1 MGLWFKHRRQKHHQT
16 KGYSN
21 NFKSSMKQ
29 RAIAL
34 FLCSI
39 FVMSSAVPTASAL
52 AAGVSKQR
60 TPKALAVAAQTATVT
75 GGTLG
80 TGTAPSMQKT
90 SGSQQAHKE
99 TERVDLRTEN
109 TETYDLGNGK
119 SEVRTYLDRVHYKQD
134 GKWQKIDTSLIEDA
148 NAADSTSLIGK
159 AVAFVK
165 EKVQD
170 LHTFKV
176 KANDWQARFAA
187 SNDKVGMVRVQS
199 DGKDLGF
206 SPIKA
211 NVVTPSIKTL
221 DGMQYVEY
229 KNLWDGVDVIYEV
242 DSSRLKETVLVN
254 SLTAE
259 TSYSFKIMGETLKKN
274 KDGTFGV
281 PGSEQNLSPLSV
293 SLTNKGVLSEK
304 VVTQEYKNGNLV
316 ISLDKKWFKNLSK
329 ADLPAVIDPTWNR
342 SANADGNYI
351 AYKSDGYVCN
361 SNTCWMNA
369 GSLYDNGWKRWRTVF
384 RIDFNVLQGKQLL
397 GASMHLRKSVRS
409 WWTGTTEGLYTEM
422 SHANCLGYNCIDYGA
437 PRHSAW
443 FGSEG
448 WMDITALMQSRMNIG
463 DWGAWFEL
471 NGEERNYTTMKGFDG
486 SDLYFTYTYN
496 SGPSIT
502 SPVTPADGQ
511 VVVTDQPLLQINP
524 SSDPDG
530 DAVKYYYR
538 VATSPDA
545 ESGSVVNSGWLDGQ
559 TSYTVPEGALQ
570 DGVTYYW
577 HVYSYDGNW
586 QSNPNWVRSFKVD
599 LRTGQDSAASFDDG
613 GPIDVNLATGN
624 ATTSVSTQD
633 FTALGGSVG
642 LNFAYNSPYRSK
654 PGLVGQYFNN
664 TSFSGNPV
672 LERVET
678 NIDFPWGTG
687 SPAPG
692 VVNADGF
699 GLRLTGYFIA
709 PKTGS
714 YKFGFSADDNYALY
728 LNNESSPVV
737 SAGCCAVGNWN
748 MAARTFTEGQI
759 VPIRVDFTETGGPG
773 NLSMSVSIDGATQP
787 IQSSWL
793 RTAPRPVQQNN
804 GLMARYY
811 YDSGNHVFP
820 TDDSTS
826 MFLQRRETNLYFN
839 WGENAAVASGPTDHW
854 LTRFTGYFT
863 APVSGNFQFGTGGD
877 DGTRIFLNGSTTAY
891 RTDWADR
898 GWTMAYGGDV
908 YLTAGQTIPITVEY
922 YEQTGGAAFGL
933 YVRGAV
939 AEQVIPSTW
948 LSTKV
953 NPLPAGWQMS
963 IDADGDLAYDY
974 ASIQPQSVI
983 LYDAEGEQHEYKWD
997 GAKGSYVPGTNEYG
1011 TLTKNGDGTLTLI
1024 DSDGKTY
1031 TFDSSGRITSVTLP
1045 TDDRKPAALKYV
1057 YSGTPVRLKQ
1067 IVDGVDPN
1075 RTGTLYYSGEAE
1087 CGTAPS
1093 GYDTAPANMLCAF
1106 RTYDG
1111 RTTYLYYK
1119 NGLLARIVSPGNETT
1134 TLGYDSLGRII
1145 QHQSSTAY
1153 DAVQAGVRADNES
1166 VTSQIVYDILGR
1178 ASSITMPA
1186 ASEGGFRAKHSYTY
1200 LNNATQTNEIGEV
1213 EPKGYSQ
1220 RVEYDNLYRTV
1231 KSYDKAGIATSQEWD
1246 SVKDLQLSSTDATGL
1261 KSTTIYSASD
1271 MPTDSYGP
1279 APSAWFGTDRKPLA
1293 PYASQVPHTSTVY
1306 DGNIKG
1312 FGVTW
1317 FNYRSSNGSFVG
1329 APKLHTTGF
1338 SSPTDPSYSNPA
1350 YIRHDY
1356 RTSTLPV
1363 TADVSTTTGVDGYG
1377 FSAVGRITFPA
1388 SGIYTF
1394 KSWSDD
1400 SVRLYV
1406 DDTQM
1411 FNNWGTKTEGIA
1423 QNVLS
1428 NTFTATAGKSYR
1440 IKLDYGHVGT
1450 MGVMDVWLAGPSIAD
1465 VSGQGLGTRDW
1476 SPYLTPDYGLQTS
1489 QTVYGAATANGA
1501 TTNITNTTN
1510 YGNNPELGL
1519 ATNTTVDPTGLA
1531 LTATS
1536 TYEPQGGADSY
1547 LRQTSSS
1554 LPGGATTNY
1563 AYYGATEMRDNP
1575 CTDTIEAYRQGGM
1588 LKLKTEPD
1596 PDGASPQTGRTTETI
1611 YDDTGKVVAT
1621 RYNNDPWTCTSY
1633 DVRERIMQTTVPT
1646 YNGQA
1651 ARTVTNLYAVN
1662 GNPLIT
1668 SSTDNEGTIQVE
1680 TDLLGRNIR
1689 YIDARGN
1696 ITTSEYDN
1704 SGHLTKRVSLLGT
1717 ETFTYDDYDRLVSQ
1731 KLDNNTLATSTYDTY
1746 SRLQSVS
1753 YQTGLTLDLTR
1764 ESTTEGLGRLTKR
1777 TYTTSTGQTLSDE
1790 VVRAVTGDVI
1800 SGTELGQAKSYS
1812 YDTAG
1817 RLTAATVAGNTFT
1830 YGYGTQDSSCSSLPG
1845 ANANAGKDS
1854 NRTSQTVNGVATTY
1868 CYDQADRLI
1877 ASSNVLYDAPAYDS
1891 HGNTIS
1897 LGSTDTKTY
1906 FTYDSSDRNVGVTET
1921 NGTGSV
1927 TTTYAR
1933 DVQGRLKYRHHDT
1946 NGSQAS
1952 DDYYGYTASGDSPD
1966 FITNLAGVVTE
1977 KYFTLPGDVLL
1988 TVRPSRTSAGSQT
2001 LSLPNIHGDIFATID
2016 ADGAVLTI
2024 SQTGPFGE
2032 VLAAST
2038 VNTATPW
2045 NTLNNASF
2053 QYVGQHEKLTEVQ
2066 YAVAPVQMGAR
2077 VYIPALGRFLGV
2089 DPMPGGTANSYVYA
2103 LDPVNEFDLDGNW
2116 LDWRKIGSIAV
2127 VVAGVAAAVACGA
2140 SVVCGIAAGA
2150 VAAGAAYAVKNAGT
2164 KNFKWTGLV
2173 KETAIG
2179 GTLGAIGGL
2188 VKVSGTL
2195 GKAAMN
2201 SKIIG
2206 TASKKFANPSIA
2218 NKVGNAV
2225 KSGTWNNKQS
2235 IIRTGWSV
2243 HSTAKRTLP
2252 VLRTSIGFGKKA
2264 VHLNWK
2270 YGRFY

>member
-1 MGLWFKHRRQKHHQT
+1 MGLWFNNRKHKNHQET

-21 NFKSSMKQ
+21 YFNSSMKQ
-29 RAIAL
+29 RVIAL
-34 FLCSI
+34 FLCSL
-39 FVMSSAVPTASAL
+39 FVLSSAVPSASAL
-52 AAGVSKQR
+52 VATTSKQH
-60 TPKALAVAAQTATVT
+60 TPKALSVATQRTDVV
-75 GGTLG
+75 GGSVG
-80 TGTAPSMQKT
+80 TGTDPSMQTTKQDQKST
-90 SGSQQAHKE
+90 K
-99 TERVDLRTEN
+99 TERVDLRTET

-119 SEVRTYLDRVHYKQD
+119 TEVRTYLDKVHFKKD
-134 GKWQKIDTSLIEDA
+134 GKWQKIDTSLVKDA
-148 NAADSTSLIGK
+148 NAADSTSIVGK
-159 AVAFVK
+159 AIAWVK
-165 EKVQD
+165 SKTQE
-170 LHTFKV
+170 LNTYKV

-187 SNDKVGMVRVQS
+187 SNDKIGMIRVQS

-206 SPIKA
+206 SPINA
-211 NVVTPSIKTL
+211 NVVTPNVRTT
-221 DGMQYVEY
+221 DGVQYVEY
-229 KNLWDGVDVIYEV
+229 KNLWNGVDVIYEV
-242 DSSRLKETVLVN
+242 DNSRLKETILVQ
-254 SLTAE
+254 SLEAP
-259 TSYSFKIMGETLKKN
+259 TSYAFKILGESLKKN

-281 PGSEQNLSPLSV
+281 AGTEQNLSPLSV
-293 SLTNKGVLSEK
+293 SLTNRGVISEK
-304 VVTQEYKNGNLV
+304 VITQEYKNGNLT
-316 ISLDKKWFKNLSK
+316 ISLDKTWFKTLKK
-329 ADLPAVIDPTWNR
+329 ADLPAAIDPTWNQR

-361 SNTCWMNA
+361 SNSCWMNA

-384 RIDFNVLQGKQLL
+384 RIDFSVLQGKQLL

-448 WMDITALMQSRMNIG
+448 WMDVTALLQSRMNIG

-486 SDLYFTYTYN
+486 SDLYFVYSYN
-496 SGPSIT
+496 SNPSMT

-524 SSDPDG
+524 SSDPNG
-530 DAVKYYYR
+530 DAIKYYYR

-577 HVYSYDGNW
+577 HVYATDDYW
-586 QSNPNWVRSFKVD
+586 QTNPNWVRSFKVD
-599 LRTGQDSAASFDDG
+599 LRTGQDAAASFDDG
-613 GPIDVNLATGN
+613 GPVDVNLATGN
-624 ATTSVSTQD
+624 ATTSATTQD

-654 PGLVGQYFNN
+654 PGLLGQYYNN
-664 TSFSGNPV
+664 TAFSGNPV
-672 LERVET
+672 LQRVET

-699 GLRLTGYFIA
+699 GLRLIGYFVA
-709 PKTGS
+709 PKTAS

-737 SAGCCAVGNWN
+737 SASCCAVGNWN

-773 NLSMSVSIDGATQP
+773 NLSMSVAIDGVTQP

-793 RTAPRPVQQNN
+793 RTDPRPVQENN

-811 YDSGNHVFP
+811 YDSGNHTFP

-839 WGENAAVASGPTDHW
+839 WGEGAAVASGPTDRW
-854 LTRFTGYFT
+854 MTRFTGYFT
-863 APVSGNFQFGTGGD
+863 APVSGNYQFGTGGD

-891 RTDWADR
+891 RSDWIDR

-908 YLTAGQTIPITVEY
+908 YLTAGQSIPITVEY
-922 YEQTGGAAFGL
+922 YELTGGAAFGL

-948 LSTKV
+948 LSTKI

-963 IDADGDLAYDY
+963 VDADGDLSYDY

-997 GAKGSYVPGTNEYG
+997 AAKGSYVPGTNEYG

-1031 TFDSSGRITSVTLP
+1031 TFDSAGRITSVTLP

-1075 RTGTLYYSGEAE
+1075 RVGTLYYSGEAE
-1087 CGTAPS
+1087 CGAAPT

-1106 RTYDG
+1106 KTYDG
-1111 RTTYLYYK
+1111 RATYLYYK

-1145 QHQSSTAY
+1145 QHQSATAY
-1153 DAVQAGVRADNES
+1153 DAVQAGVRADNDS
-1166 VTSQIVYDILGR
+1166 TTSQISYDVLGR

-1186 ASEGGFRAKHSYTY
+1186 ATEGGFRAQHKYTY
-1200 LNNATQTNEIGEV
+1200 LNNATQTNEIGET

-1220 RVEYDNLYRTV
+1220 RIEYDNLYRTV
-1231 KSYDKAGIATSQEWD
+1231 KSYDKAGLATSQEWD
-1246 SVKDLQLSSTDATGL
+1246 AVKDLQLSSTDATGL
-1261 KSTTIYSASD
+1261 KSTTIYNAND

-1279 APSAWFGTDRKPLA
+1279 APTAWFGADRKPLA
-1293 PYASQVPHTSTVY
+1293 AYAAQIPHTTTAY
-1306 DGNIKG
+1306 DGGLKG
-1312 FGVTW
+1312 PAVTW
-1317 FNYRSSNGSFVG
+1317 FNYKSSNTTLAG
-1329 APKLHTTGF
+1329 APKLHTAGF
-1338 SSPTDPSYSNPA
+1338 GNNNNYGWLGRDFRSYPA
-1350 YIRHDY
+1350 
-1356 RTSTLPV
+1356 PV
-1363 TADVSTTTGVDGYG
+1363 TPDSGSDGYG
-1377 FSAVGRITFPA
+1377 FTATGKITLP
-1388 SGIYTF
+1388 STGTYTF
-1394 KSWSDD
+1394 RSYNDD
-1400 SVRLYV
+1400 GARLFIN
-1406 DDTQM
+1406 DSQILS
-1411 FNNWGTKTEGIA
+1411 NWGTVTEGGA
-1423 QNVLS
+1423 QNVTIG
-1428 NTFTATAGKSYR
+1428 TFTATAGTSYR
-1440 IKLDYGHVGT
+1440 FRLDYGHVGNA
-1450 MGVMDVWLAGPSIAD
+1450 GIIEVWVAGPGITDTGS
-1465 VSGQGLGTRDW
+1465 GLGTSHFDQ
-1476 SPYLTPDYGLQTS
+1476 YLTPDYGLQTS
-1489 QTVYGAATANGA
+1489 QTVYGAATTSGA

-1519 ATNTTVDPTGLA
+1519 ATSTTVDSTGAA

-1536 TYEPQGGADSY
+1536 VYEAQGAADSY

-1563 AYYGATEMRDNP
+1563 AYYGATETRDNP
-1575 CTDTIEAYRQGGM
+1575 CTDSVEAYRQGGM

-1596 PDGASPQTGRTTETI
+1596 PDGSGSQTGRTTETI

-1633 DVRERIMQTTVPT
+1633 DVRERVVQTSVPA

-1696 ITTSEYDN
+1696 VTTSEYDN
-1704 SGHLTKRVSLLGT
+1704 PGHLTKRVSPLGT

-1731 KLDNNTLATSTYDTY
+1731 KLDNTTLATSTYDSY

-1753 YQTGLTLDLTR
+1753 YQTGLTLNLTR
-1764 ESTTEGLGRLTKR
+1764 ESTTDGLGRLTKR

-1790 VVRAVTGDVI
+1790 VVRAVTGDVV
-1800 SGTELGQAKSYS
+1800 SGTELGQSKSYS

-1817 RLTAATVAGNTFT
+1817 RLVAATVAGNTFT
-1830 YGYGTQDSSCSSLPG
+1830 YGYGAQDGSCSSLAG

-1854 NRTSQTVNGVATTY
+1854 NRTSQTVNGVTTTY

-1877 ASSNVLYDAPAYDS
+1877 ASSNALYDAPVYDA
-1891 HGNTIS
+1891 HGNTTS
-1897 LGSTDTKTY
+1897 LGSGTTKTY
-1906 FTYDSSDRNVGVTET
+1906 FTYDSSDRNVGVTEA
-1921 NGTGSV
+1921 NAIGSV

-1946 NGSQAS
+1946 NGTNVS

-1966 FITNLAGVVTE
+1966 FITDLNGNVTE

-1988 TVRPSRTSAGSQT
+1988 TVRPSHTSAGSQT
-2001 LSLPNIHGDIFATID
+2001 LSLPNIHGDVFATID
-2016 ADGAVLTI
+2016 ADGAVTG
-2024 SQTGPFGE
+2024 SAQTGPFGE
-2032 VLAAST
+2032 VLGAST
-2038 VNTATPW
+2038 VNIATPW
-2045 NTLNNASF
+2045 NTLNGASF
-2053 QYVGQHEKLTEVQ
+2053 QYVGQHEKLSETA
-2066 YAVAPVQMGAR
+2066 YAVAPIQMGAR
-2077 VYIPALGRFLGV
+2077 VYIPALGRFLSV
-2089 DPMPGGTANSYVYA
+2089 DPEQGGTPNNYMYA
-2103 LDPVNEFDLDGNW
+2103 SDPVNDFDLSGKSFWGNFANLAGW
-2116 LDWRKIGSIAV
+2116 ASILPGPIGMAASAVSAVAYAAAGDYKSATLAAVGIA
-2127 VVAGVAAAVACGA
+2127 AAAVG
-2140 SVVCGIAAGA
+2140 
-2150 VAAGAAYAVKNAGT
+2150 AGAAVKIAIKASKIAKVAKAGGELASFGKVSKLTSNIAGKMYVGKGAT
-2164 KNFKWTGLV
+2164 KFK
-2173 KETAIG
+2173 
-2179 GTLGAIGGL
+2179 GTLLSKDGL
-2188 VKVSGTL
+2188 RGYRSPALKHTGPLSGTR
-2195 GKAAMN
+2195 
-2201 SKIIG
+2201 
-2206 TASKKFANPSIA
+2206 ASNFEKY
-2218 NKVGNAV
+2218 
-2225 KSGTWNNKQS
+2225 T
-2235 IIRTGWSV
+2235 IR
-2243 HSTAKRTLP
+2243 P
-2252 VLRTSIGFGKKA
+2252 TSGKKLKRPNKTYNG
-2264 VHLNWK
+2264 HLQIW
-2270 YGRFY
+2270 